1 MGLLFWV
8 CVSIG
13 SMGFVGRNRTYASLV
28 HDHRFLS
35 FFLSFFPFCPF
46 LVSFVAGEMRRGKC
60 FGFLN
65 GSAFGI
71 STFLDLG
78 FGFLTPFCDNARVSG
93 GLKVLRFL

>member
-35 FFLSFFPFCPF
+35 FFLSFPFALFLFPS
-46 LVSFVAGEMRRGKC
+46 LRGRC
-60 FGFLN
+60 VGGNVFGFLN